1 MLVVALNFRGTP
13 EMTLHKYWARV
24 SAECCRR
31 RIEHGTARYD
41 FLRLL
46 HIRDDGLERQLGA
59 ASPAGQGERSAHQL
73 QEAAPRKRIQPLGS
87 AFGELAV
94 QHLLKFGRAGKF
106 FETAPV

>member
-46 HIRDDGLERQLGA
+46 HISDSAVCCSYGRVGA
-59 ASPAGQGERSAHQL
+59 RGSLVQPVMPAMAS
-73 QEAAPRKRIQPLGS
+73 EAPISCRKPRRENESSHSEAPLG
-87 AFGELAV
+87 
-94 QHLLKFGRAGKF
+94 
-106 FETAPV
+106 